1 MAVPKKRTSKTKRN
15 MRRSHHGAV
24 RLHLSKCTKCKQAV
38 PPHQTCANCGTYKG
52 KEVVDVLAKLEK
64 KERKQKEKELREQQE
79 AAEVTPEQQAPA
91 ADTPVEKMPD
101 SLK

>member
-1 MAVPKKRTSKTKRN
+1 
-15 MRRSHHGAV
+15 V
-24 RLHLSKCTKCKQAV
+24 RLHLSKCAKCKQAV

-52 KEVVDVLAKLEK
+52 RDVVDVLAKLAK

-79 AAEVTPEQQAPA
+79 AAEAKQGRQESPPNT
-91 ADTPVEKMPD
+91 TVEKMPD